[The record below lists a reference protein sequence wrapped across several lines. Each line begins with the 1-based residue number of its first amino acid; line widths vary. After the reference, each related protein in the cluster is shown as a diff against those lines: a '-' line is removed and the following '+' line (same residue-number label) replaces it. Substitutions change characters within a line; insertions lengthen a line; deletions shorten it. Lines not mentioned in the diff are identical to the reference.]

1 MIYSLVKESVTK
13 EEDPFV
19 HFEGEALRYS
29 EVLQR
34 ADGFAQHLVS
44 LGINARDRVAWL
56 GTNHPHFIV
65 SLLACSKLNV
75 TFVPLN
81 YRGKYAELQQMVE
94 DSGARVI
101 VSERRYRELADD
113 LNTHCRTIEQ
123 VISAEEVYVG
133 QEPLAVTQG
142 ANDDLAYLIFTS
154 GTTSQPKP
162 VMITSKTIANFLS
175 VYPNADSIGKTVSLL
190 HAPNFHIAG
199 LLNALLSLVGTNHIA
214 MLRQFDARQWLQA
227 VEDVNVTKTFLAPTM
242 MKLITDTLQ
251 ERQYDLSSLQSIV
264 YGSAKAQLPVLEAF
278 MNGLPEQTA
287 VTHVYGMT
295 ETLSTITLLGS
306 DVHDEH
312 RKRPTEQTKRRIQ
325 SVGKPLPDVEI
336 QIWDSEGQVLPAN
349 EVGTVV
355 ARTSRTMQGY
365 YNRPE
370 ATAKALQG
378 GWYVSSD
385 AGYLDE
391 EGYLYVEGRLDDMI
405 IRGGEN
411 IAPNEIE
418 EVLLLHEGVYD
429 VSVVPRVSETWGQ
442 EIVAVIVPSH
452 AKNTY
457 SEKELQEHVR
467 QHLSSFKVPSAC
479 HFVDE
484 LPRNATGKIL
494 KQPLIKAVENLK
506 M

>member
-1 MIYSLVKESVTK
+1 M
-13 EEDPFV
+13 
-19 HFEGEALRYS
+19 LR
-29 EVLQR
+29 R
-34 ADGFAQHLVS
+34 ADGFARHLAS

-94 DSGARVI
+94 DSGAKII

-123 VISAEEVYVG
+123 VVSAEEVYVG

-162 VMITSKTIANFLS
+162 VMITNKTIANFLR

-214 MLRQFDARQWLQA
+214 MLRQFNARQWLQA

-336 QIWDSEGQVLPAN
+336 QIWDPEGQVLPAY

-391 EGYLYVEGRLDDMI
+391 EGYLYVEG
-405 IRGGEN
+405 
-411 IAPNEIE
+411 
-418 EVLLLHEGVYD
+418 LL
-429 VSVVPRVSETWGQ
+429 T
-442 EIVAVIVPSH
+442 
-452 AKNTY
+452 T
-457 SEKELQEHVR
+457 
-467 QHLSSFKVPSAC
+467 
-479 HFVDE
+479 
-484 LPRNATGKIL
+484 
-494 KQPLIKAVENLK
+494 
-506 M
+506 